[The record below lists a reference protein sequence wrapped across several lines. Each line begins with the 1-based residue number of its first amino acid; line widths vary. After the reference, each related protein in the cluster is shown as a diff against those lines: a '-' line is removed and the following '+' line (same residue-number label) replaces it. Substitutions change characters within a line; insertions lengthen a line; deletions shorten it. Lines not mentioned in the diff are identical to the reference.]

1 MGQEQILTDT
11 TLSTFPFAYRD
22 FRLFWVAR
30 IFAMLAQSG
39 MVLSIGWQVY
49 DVARLTMS
57 VRESAFR
64 LGLIGLFQFVP
75 VLLLTPISGLVADR
89 VDRRIVACGSL
100 MVQWMGAVLLAG
112 MAFSGAVSLIAL
124 YSVSTALGV
133 FRAFYMPSMNALA
146 PNLVPRAVLP
156 RAIATNAMAGR
167 AGAIMG
173 PVLGGMAYA
182 FGPGWS
188 FALSAAL
195 LLVAVLCLALIRVR
209 MNAAERSTAHPI
221 AQMQEGLSYVFT
233 NRLLLGT
240 ISLDLFAV
248 LLGGATAILPAY
260 ARDILHVG
268 PQGLGMLRA
277 SPAVGALTT
286 AVWFAFRPIRNQV
299 GGAMLGAVAVFGLAT
314 MGFGLSRWVPLS
326 MLCLAVIGAA
336 DMISVVIRQSLMQLH
351 TPNEMRGRVG
361 AISTLFISASNELGE
376 AESGFL
382 AALMGPVASVVLG
395 GAGSVVVAAV
405 WSRMF
410 PELRAARKFDSPPG

>member
-1 MGQEQILTDT
+1 VTD
-11 TLSTFPFAYRD
+11 SPFPFAYRD
-22 FRLFWVAR
+22 FRLFWIAR

-39 MVLSIGWQVY
+39 MVLSIGWEVY

-57 VRESAFR
+57 VKEAAFR
-64 LGLIGLFQFVP
+64 LGLIGFFQFLP
-75 VLLLTPISGLVADR
+75 VLLLTPVSGLVADR
-89 VDRRIVACGSL
+89 VDRRLVACGSL
-100 MVQWMGAVLLAG
+100 MVQWLGAVLLTVL
-112 MAFSGAVSLIAL
+112 AFGGSVGLAVL
-124 YSVSTALGV
+124 YLVATALGV
-133 FRAFYMPSMNALA
+133 FRAFYMPSMSALA
-146 PNLVPRAVLP
+146 PNLVPREVLP
-156 RAIATNAMAGR
+156 RAIAANAMAGR
-167 AGAIMG
+167 AGAILG

-182 FGPGWS
+182 VGPGYA
-188 FALSAAL
+188 FGVSAVL
-195 LLVAVLCLALIRVR
+195 LLVAVCCLIAIRTR
-209 MNAAERSTAHPI
+209 MNAAERSTAHPFE
-221 AQMQEGLSYVFT
+221 QMREGLTYVFT

-277 SPAVGALTT
+277 SPAVGALTM
-286 AVWFAFRPIRNQV
+286 AVWFAWRPIRNQV
-299 GGAMLGAVAVFGLAT
+299 GGAMLVAVAIFGVGT
-314 MGFGLSRWVPLS
+314 VGFGLSRWLPLS
-326 MLCLAVIGAA
+326 ILSLVVIGGA
-336 DMISVVIRQSLMQLH
+336 DMVSVVIRQSLMQLH

-395 GAGSVVVAAV
+395 GVGAVAVALA

-410 PELRAARKFDSPPG
+410 PELRAARKFDVPPG

>member
-1 MGQEQILTDT
+1 MTD
-11 TLSTFPFAYRD
+11 SPFPFAYRD
-22 FRLFWVAR
+22 FRLFWIAR
-30 IFAMLAQSG
+30 IVAMLAQSS

-57 VRESAFR
+57 VKESAFR
-64 LGLIGLFQFVP
+64 LGLIGFFQFLP

-89 VDRRIVACGSL
+89 VDRRLVACGSL
-100 MVQWMGAVLLAG
+100 MVQWLGAVLLTVL
-112 MAFSGAVSLIAL
+112 AFGGPVSLVVL
-124 YSVSTALGV
+124 YLVSTALGV

-146 PNLVPRAVLP
+146 PNLVPREVLP

-167 AGAIMG
+167 AGAILG

-182 FGPGWS
+182 VGPGYA
-188 FALSAAL
+188 FGQAAVL
-195 LLVAVLCLALIRVR
+195 LLIAVCCLIAIRTR
-209 MNAAERSTAHPI
+209 MNAAERSTAHPFE
-221 AQMQEGLSYVFT
+221 QMREGLTYVFT

-277 SPAVGALTT
+277 SPAVGALTM
-286 AVWFAFRPIRNQV
+286 AVWFAWRPIRNQV
-299 GGAMLGAVAVFGLAT
+299 GGAMLVAVAIFGVGT
-314 MGFGLSRWVPLS
+314 VGFGLSRWLPLS
-326 MLCLAVIGAA
+326 ILSLVVIGGA
-336 DMISVVIRQSLMQLH
+336 DMVSVVIRQSLMQLH

-382 AALMGPVASVVLG
+382 AALMGPVASVVFG
-395 GAGSVVVAAV
+395 GMGAVAVALA

-410 PELRAARKFDSPPG
+410 PELRAARKFDVPPG

>member
-1 MGQEQILTDT
+1 MTD
-11 TLSTFPFAYRD
+11 SPFPFAYRD
-22 FRLFWVAR
+22 FRLFWIAR
-30 IFAMLAQSG
+30 IVAMLAQSS

-57 VRESAFR
+57 VKESAFR
-64 LGLIGLFQFVP
+64 LGLIGFFQFLP

-89 VDRRIVACGSL
+89 VDRRLVACGSL
-100 MVQWMGAVLLAG
+100 MVQWLGAVLLTVL
-112 MAFSGAVSLIAL
+112 AFGGPVSLVVL
-124 YSVSTALGV
+124 YLVSTALGV

-146 PNLVPRAVLP
+146 PNLVPREVLP

-167 AGAIMG
+167 AGAILG

-182 FGPGWS
+182 VGPGYA
-188 FALSAAL
+188 FGQAAVL
-195 LLVAVLCLALIRVR
+195 LLIAVCCLIAIRTR
-209 MNAAERSTAHPI
+209 MNAAERSTAHPFE
-221 AQMQEGLSYVFT
+221 QMREGLTYVFT

-277 SPAVGALTT
+277 SPAVGALTM
-286 AVWFAFRPIRNQV
+286 AVWFAWQPIRNQV
-299 GGAMLGAVAVFGLAT
+299 GGAMLVAVAIFGVGT
-314 MGFGLSRWVPLS
+314 VGFGLSRWLPLS
-326 MLCLAVIGAA
+326 ILSLVVIGGA
-336 DMISVVIRQSLMQLH
+336 DMVSVVIRQSLMQLH

-382 AALMGPVASVVLG
+382 AALMGPVASVVFG
-395 GAGSVVVAAV
+395 GMGAVAVALA

-410 PELRAARKFDSPPG
+410 PELRAARKFDVPPG

>member
-1 MGQEQILTDT
+1 MTD
-11 TLSTFPFAYRD
+11 STFPFAYRD

-30 IFAMLAQSG
+30 IFAMLAQSS

-57 VRESAFR
+57 VKESAFR
-64 LGLIGLFQFVP
+64 LGLIGFFQFLP

-89 VDRRIVACGSL
+89 VDRRLVACGSL
-100 MVQWMGAVLLAG
+100 MVQWLGAVLLAVL
-112 MAFSGAVSLIAL
+112 AFGGSVSLVVL
-124 YSVSTALGV
+124 YLVSTALGV

-146 PNLVPRAVLP
+146 PNLVPREVLP

-167 AGAIMG
+167 AGAILG

-182 FGPGWS
+182 VGPGYA
-188 FALSAAL
+188 FGQAAVL
-195 LLVAVLCLALIRVR
+195 LLVSVCCLIAIRIR
-209 MNAAERSTAHPI
+209 MNAAERSTAHPF
-221 AQMQEGLSYVFT
+221 AQMREGLSYVFT

-277 SPAVGALTT
+277 SPAVGALTM
-286 AVWFAFRPIRNQV
+286 AVWFAWRPIRNQV
-299 GGAMLGAVAVFGLAT
+299 GGAMLVAVAIFGLGT
-314 MGFGLSRWVPLS
+314 VGFGLSRWLPLS
-326 MLCLAVIGAA
+326 ILSLVVIGGA
-336 DMISVVIRQSLMQLH
+336 DMVSVVIRQSLMQLH

-382 AALMGPVASVVLG
+382 ASLMGPVASVVFG
-395 GAGSVVVAAV
+395 GVGAVVVALA

-410 PELRAARKFDSPPG
+410 PELRAARKFDVPPG